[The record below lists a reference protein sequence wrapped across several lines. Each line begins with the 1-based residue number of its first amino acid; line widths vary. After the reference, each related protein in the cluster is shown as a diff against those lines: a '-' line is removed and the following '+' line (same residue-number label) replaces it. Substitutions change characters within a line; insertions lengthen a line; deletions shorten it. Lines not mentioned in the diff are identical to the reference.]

1 MFDSY
6 AALARPRNA
15 SPLGVVMLSTLI
27 TGLDGRSN
35 FERNGGA
42 IGSPS
47 YRCSEVIHRSG
58 DESPFS
64 AFERERP
71 QIVNNFAV
79 GALPGYE

>member
-1 MFDSY
+1 M
-6 AALARPRNA
+6 
-15 SPLGVVMLSTLI
+15 T
-27 TGLDGRSN
+27 SN
-35 FERNGGA
+35 RTKLQGISFPA
-42 IGSPS
+42 